1 MGCSDLFSL
10 KLRGENNTIV
20 PADKARARKLQALI
34 VIVELLRLK
43 TTKTIYCMYVYI
55 HRSHLFIS
63 KDLLRKIHR
72 GYNRHIVRTQ
82 NRFVSRSLGALVPGW
97 DLKFDRDG
105 RKASGNPN
113 EMTSFKITSRA
124 GGTRSIAS
132 THMLGIPGFWS
143 SNIEEW
149 RCSRHHRYEDYQG
162 SISK

>member
-1 MGCSDLFSL
+1 
-10 KLRGENNTIV
+10 
-20 PADKARARKLQALI
+20 
-34 VIVELLRLK
+34 
-43 TTKTIYCMYVYI
+43 MYL

-97 DLKFDRDG
+97 DLKFDRGG

-124 GGTRSIAS
+124 AGTRIIAS
-132 THMLGIPGFWS
+132 TQMPSMICLRIIPGFWS

-162 SISK
+162 PISK